1 MRNVNRF
8 HFSENKTREIVM
20 SVTRNMSGVA
30 AHNAEQN
37 QQIRKSLA
45 EALQILMSQKE
56 YNSIS
61 ISELCKKAGVSR
73 TAFYNNFS
81 TLSDVF
87 EEVARTFITEINE
100 KITPLQAH
108 NSLEWYENFFR
119 LVEQNSQSYLTIRKA
134 GFQGKY
140 LEITNDIIL
149 AHDWLTEKEKWKR
162 LAFNGAVQ
170 NMAFRWMA
178 GGMKERTEQ
187 IAKWA
192 WEALE
197 LR

>member
-1 MRNVNRF
+1 
-8 HFSENKTREIVM
+8 M
-20 SVTRNMSGVA
+20 SVTRIMSGVA

-149 AHDWLTEKEKWKR
+149 AHDRLTEKEMETTCIQR
-162 LAFNGAVQ
+162 SCAEYGVPLD
-170 NMAFRWMA
+170 
-178 GGMKERTEQ
+178 GGRNERTHRADSKMGLGSVGATINQ
-187 IAKWA
+187 ARRTARKI
-192 WEALE
+192 
-197 LR
+197 RGSF